1 MNISKKHVPRDEG
14 INKILPLWIRPRY
27 WSFTTRLTLAAIV
40 LVVFAMSSAT
50 VVSTWMVRRAL
61 TQQIGKGF
69 QTQAQSLSEV
79 TRAFLLKKG
88 TQLQILT
95 ITDAIQVAL
104 IERNQSYSG
113 ELEEILTQIK
123 TLDEQWVAGNA
134 SLIGAITASDQK
146 LNPTAHQLR
155 LFLDTYPDHS
165 EVFITDRY
173 GATMAATGQLSDY
186 FQADEEWWLAAWNNG
201 QGGVYISAPEF
212 DESAGVT
219 ASLIALPI
227 INSETGELLGIIRS
241 TLILDELFALL
252 AAPRLPRYV
261 SVANESS
268 QNQYPILFDTSGTVL
283 LQPRF
288 IGEGLLS
295 NLWQNIQA
303 NASYNVVAD
312 GQENEFIFG
321 YARLMSPTE
330 PAPQAR
336 SEGSELEEQITA
348 AVNSLG
354 WTTVILQEQE
364 QALIVVNLV
373 AQGIQLV
380 GLLMTFLAGILA
392 MLFAT
397 SVTRPLQTLS
407 SAAAQI
413 GQGNWDVLL
422 LPTPHDEIGVL
433 TASFEQM
440 SSRLRDLIGTLTE
453 RTKELEKAN
462 EELQA
467 ENYQRQR
474 VEKALQKSRER
485 FQFLS
490 EVANEGIAIHENG
503 IILESNSAL
512 GRIFGYE
519 PNELLGMK
527 TLNLVMSVSRGLMR
541 QHLSSAYE
549 GPYTALAKRKNGEVI
564 YIEVQGSLA
573 YYEGQEVRVTVIRD
587 ITEQKLAENKLEDF
601 TNQLQTAAELVKE
614 LNAILDLDE
623 LLRQT
628 VFLLQKRFAL
638 YHVHIYLMSDTKKQ
652 RHAGVANQAKRL
664 VMHSTS
670 AQSFGESTGTEK
682 SKPMIFNET
691 QSLPLSADG
700 LVARAAR
707 ERDVIVVNDVYTD
720 PTFVPAPHLPEIRSE
735 MTVPLMTADRLLGV
749 LELQDNRPNR
759 FSEGDRD
766 IFNTLAA
773 QIAISLEN
781 AHLFDEINKTAE
793 KLREMDRLKSDFLA
807 NMSHELR
814 TPLNSILG
822 YSEIML
828 MGINGPLNDASRED
842 IEAIRSSGHHLLRLI
857 NDILDLA
864 KIEAGRMT
872 LAMEEI
878 EIDGILQDIYVQ
890 HSALVR
896 DKEVELVLDLEP
908 NLPNIFA
915 DPLRV
920 RQILTNLVSN
930 AIKFTDSGKVYL
942 RASCDAERE
951 WLFLVV
957 EDEGIGIEQLDIDKI
972 FEEFRQVD
980 GSLTRRA
987 EGTGLG
993 LAITLR
999 LVQMHGGL
1007 IDVESEFGKGST
1019 FTVKLPVKLVQKRLR
1034 KATF

>member
-1 MNISKKHVPRDEG
+1 
-14 INKILPLWIRPRY
+14 
-27 WSFTTRLTLAAIV
+27 
-40 LVVFAMSSAT
+40 
-50 VVSTWMVRRAL
+50 
-61 TQQIGKGF
+61 
-69 QTQAQSLSEV
+69 
-79 TRAFLLKKG
+79 
-88 TQLQILT
+88 
-95 ITDAIQVAL
+95 
-104 IERNQSYSG
+104 
-113 ELEEILTQIK
+113 
-123 TLDEQWVAGNA
+123 LDKE
-134 SLIGAITASDQK
+134 

-155 LFLDTYPDHS
+155 LFLDSYPDHS
-165 EVFITDRY
+165 ELFITDRY
-173 GATMAATGQLSDY
+173 GATMAATGQFSDY

-201 QGGVYISAPEF
+201 QGGAYISAPEF

-227 INSETGELLGIIRS
+227 LDSETGELLGIIRS

-252 AAPRLPRYV
+252 AQPTL
-261 SVANESS
+261 N
-268 QNQYPILFDTSGTVL
+268 QNQYPILFDSSGTLL
-283 LQPRF
+283 LQPRL
-288 IGEGLLS
+288 IQEELLT
-295 NLWQNIQA
+295 NLWQNIPGDS
-303 NASYNVVAD
+303 SYNVVVD
-312 GQENEFIFG
+312 PQKKNEFIFG
-321 YARLMSPTE
+321 YARLMPLTE
-330 PAPQAR
+330 LAPQAR
-336 SEGSELEEQITA
+336 PGGVSKLEEQITA
-348 AVNSLG
+348 AVNGLG
-354 WTTVILQEQE
+354 WTTVILEEQE
-364 QALIVVNLV
+364 GALIVVNLV

-380 GLLMTFLAGILA
+380 GLVTTFLAGILA

-413 GQGNWDVLL
+413 GEGNWDVLL
-422 LPTPHDEIGVL
+422 LPTGKDEIGL
-433 TASFEQM
+433 FTDSLEQI
-440 SSRLRDLIGTLTE
+440 SRRFRELIRALTE
-453 RTKELEKAN
+453 RSEELEKKN
-462 EELQA
+462 KELQA
-467 ENYQRQR
+467 ENYQRKR
-474 VEKALQKSRER
+474 LEKALQKSRER

-503 IILESNSAL
+503 IILEGNSAL

-527 TLNLVMSVSRGLMR
+527 TLNLVMPVSRRLMR
-541 QHLSSAYE
+541 QHLISGEE
-549 GPYTALAKRKNGEVI
+549 GPYLALAKRKNGSVI

-587 ITEQKLAENKLEDF
+587 ITARKIIEEKLENF
-601 TNQLQTAAELVKE
+601 SNQLQTAAELVKE

-623 LLRQT
+623 LLRET
-628 VFLLQKRFAL
+628 VSLLQSRFAL
-638 YHVHIYLMSDTKKQ
+638 YHVHIYLIFDTKKENE
-652 RHAGVANQAKRL
+652 GKRL

-670 AQSFGESTGTEK
+670 ALFSNDK
-682 SKPMIFNET
+682 SKGNVIALNQT
-691 QSLPLSADG
+691 RS

-720 PTFVPAPHLPEIRSE
+720 PTFLPSPHLPEIRSE
-735 MTVPLMTADRLLGV
+735 MAVPLMTASRLLGV

-759 FSEGDRD
+759 FTEGELD

-781 AHLFDEINKTAE
+781 AQLFDEINKAAE
-793 KLREMDRLKSDFLA
+793 KLRDMDRLKSDFLA

-842 IEAIRSSGHHLLRLI
+842 IEAIRSSGYHLLRLI

-864 KIEAGRMT
+864 KIEAGRMA
-872 LAMEEI
+872 LAI
-878 EIDGILQDIYVQ
+878 EDIDINGILQDIYVQ

-896 DKEVELVLDLEP
+896 DKEVELVLDSEL

-930 AIKFTDSGKVYL
+930 AIKFTDEGKVYL
-942 RASCDAERE
+942 RASCDGEGE
-951 WLFLVV
+951 WLSLEV
-957 EDEGIGIEQLDIDKI
+957 EDEGIGIEQSDIDKI

-1007 IDVESEFGKGST
+1007 INVESEFGKGST
-1019 FTVKLPVKLVQKRLR
+1019 FTVKLPVRQEQKRLR

>member
-1 MNISKKHVPRDEG
+1 MNISQG
-14 INKILPLWIRPRY
+14 INKIIRWRVWINPRY
-27 WSFTTRLTLAAIV
+27 CSFTTRLILAAII
-40 LVVFAMSSAT
+40 LVIFAMSSAT
-50 VVSTWMVRRAL
+50 FVTTWMVRGAL
-61 TQQIGKGF
+61 TQEIGKGF

-79 TRAFLLKKG
+79 VRGGLLKKV
-88 TQLQILT
+88 TQIQILT
-95 ITDAIQVAL
+95 ITDAIKEAL

-123 TLDEQWVAGNA
+123 ALDEQWVAGDA
-134 SLIGAITASDQK
+134 SLIGQITSLDK
-146 LNPTAHQLR
+146 ELNPTAHQLR
-155 LFLDTYPDHS
+155 VFLDSYPDHS

-201 QGGVYISAPEF
+201 QGGAYISAPEF

-227 INSETGELLGIIRS
+227 IDSETGELLGIIRS
-241 TLILDELFALL
+241 TLILDELFAFL
-252 AAPRLPRYV
+252 AQPTLK
-261 SVANESS
+261 
-268 QNQYPILFDTSGTVL
+268 QNQYPILFDSSGTLL
-283 LQPRF
+283 LQPRL
-288 IGEGLLS
+288 IQEALLT
-295 NLWQNIQA
+295 NLWQNIPGGS
-303 NASYNVVAD
+303 SYNVVVD
-312 GQENEFIFG
+312 PQKKNEFIFG
-321 YARLMSPTE
+321 YARLMPLTE

-336 SEGSELEEQITA
+336 PEGRGVSKLEEQITA
-348 AVNSLG
+348 AVNGLG
-354 WTTVILQEQE
+354 WTTVILEEQE
-364 QALIVVNLV
+364 EALIVVNLV
-373 AQGIQLV
+373 AQGIELV
-380 GLLMTFLAGILA
+380 GLVTTFLAGILA

-413 GQGNWDVLL
+413 GEGNWDVLL
-422 LPTPHDEIGVL
+422 LPTGQDEIGLL
-433 TASFEQM
+433 TDSFEQI
-440 SSRLRDLIGTLTE
+440 SRRFRELISTLTE
-453 RTKELEKAN
+453 RSEELEKKN
-462 EELQA
+462 QELQA
-467 ENYQRQR
+467 ENYQRKR

-503 IILESNSAL
+503 IILEGNSAL

-527 TLNLVMSVSRGLMR
+527 TLNLVMPVSRGLMR
-541 QHLSSAYE
+541 QHLISGDE
-549 GPYTALAKRKNGEVI
+549 GPYLALAKRKNGSVI

-587 ITEQKLAENKLEDF
+587 ITARKIVEEKLENF
-601 TNQLQTAAELVKE
+601 SNQLQTAAELVKE

-623 LLRQT
+623 LLRET
-628 VFLLQKRFAL
+628 VSLLQSRFAL
-638 YHVHIYLMSDTKKQ
+638 YHVHIYLMNDKKQ
-652 RHAGVANQAKRL
+652 NQGKRL

-670 AQSFGESTGTEK
+670 ALFSNDK
-682 SKPMIFNET
+682 SKGNVIALNQT
-691 QSLPLSADG
+691 RS

-707 ERDVIVVNDVYTD
+707 ERDVIVVNDVYID
-720 PTFVPAPHLPEIRSE
+720 PTFLPSPHLPEIRSE
-735 MTVPLMTADRLLGV
+735 MAVPLMTASRLLGV
-749 LELQDNRPNR
+749 LDLQDNRANR
-759 FSEGDRD
+759 FTEGELD

-793 KLREMDRLKSDFLA
+793 KLREIDHLKSDFLA

-864 KIEAGRMT
+864 KIEAGRMA
-872 LAMEEI
+872 LAI
-878 EIDGILQDIYVQ
+878 VDIDINGILQDIYVQ

-896 DKEVELVLDLEP
+896 DKEVELVLDSEL
-908 NLPNIFA
+908 NLPNISA

-930 AIKFTDSGKVYL
+930 AIKFTDEGKVYL
-942 RASCDAERE
+942 RASCDGEGE
-951 WLFLVV
+951 WLSLEV
-957 EDEGIGIEQLDIDKI
+957 EDEGIGIEQSDIDKI

-1007 IDVESEFGKGST
+1007 INVESEFGKGST
-1019 FTVKLPVKLVQKRLR
+1019 FTVKLPLRQGKKRLR